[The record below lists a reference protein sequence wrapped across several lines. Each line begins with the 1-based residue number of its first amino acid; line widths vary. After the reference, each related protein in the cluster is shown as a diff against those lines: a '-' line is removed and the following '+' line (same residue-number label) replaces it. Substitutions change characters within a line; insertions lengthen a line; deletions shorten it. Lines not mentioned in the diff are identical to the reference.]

1 MADTTAAP
9 NNRAIA
15 FKGRTERE
23 MPSKS
28 QAQNRFMHA
37 VAEGKVEGVPKKV
50 GKDFVK
56 ADHGRKIGKL
66 PKHAKKKAKG
76 AMKRGLIS
84 DKAAKQHL
92 KGY

>member
-1 MADTTAAP
+1 MADTAAAP
-9 NNRAIA
+9 NNRSVVYRG
-15 FKGRTERE
+15 KQERE
-23 MPSKS
+23 MPSVS

-37 VAEGKVEGVPKKV
+37 VAEGKVDDVPAKV

-66 PKHAKKKAKG
+66 PKHVAKKAKG

-84 DKAAKQHL
+84 EKAAKRHL
-92 KGY
+92 GGN